1 MKTVTVSISNEL
13 EEGLNSVV
21 SKFGFESNQDFII
34 AATRD
39 KILDLKKQIFFE
51 VSNEVAL
58 GLKKHGINEKE
69 ILDDFEKTRMR
80 E

>member
-1 MKTVTVSISNEL
+1 METVTVSISNEL

-21 SKFGFESNQDFII
+21 SKFGFENKQDFII

-39 KILDLKKQIFFE
+39 KILELKKQIFFE
-51 VSNEVAL
+51 VSNEVAI
-58 GLKKHGINEKE
+58 GLKKHEVKEQE
-69 ILDDFEKTRMR
+69 ILEGFEKTR